1 MAKQTLNVLI
11 VDDEDVLR
19 ENLSLLISS
28 LEGCRPFEARN
39 GYEAL
44 DLLNKYPIDVV
55 LLDINMPGLGGL
67 EVLKL
72 IRQSHFEIPVILMT
86 SYPSLEITVEALRN
100 GAVDFLIKPF
110 TAKQLEQALKKI
122 RQRKDLPK
130 DSEYQ
135 QLLNLL
141 KQKTR
146 EQTLLFTVSDRLT
159 SSASLQELYRE
170 IINLSRE
177 FTASEEVV
185 FYLLDLEHKKLVP
198 EVWEGFSDKP
208 STIDFFDDNPV
219 SKCLREGLP
228 YLLPSLN
235 GQKALL
241 SAPFSIKNESFGVLV
256 LCRREN
262 YTQDD
267 LFAVNLILE
276 RAAPLAENFILYES
290 ILLNLHD
297 ALRALVKTLE
307 AKDPYTKE
315 HSERVTQIALLI
327 GKEMGLSNDELESLK
342 VAGHLHD
349 IGKVGIKD
357 YILLKPGRLT
367 PEEYEIIKKHPLIG
381 AEIVGYIGLL
391 RQEVEIIKHHHE
403 RWDGRGYPDGLAG
416 EDIPLLARVLAVA
429 DTYDAMTSVRPYR
442 PPLPREAAV
451 EEILRHAGTQFDP
464 EVAEAFV
471 RVWQEDKS
479 LSGEDYG
486 RSMSQSIA

>member
-1 MAKQTLNVLI
+1 MAQSPLNVLI
-11 VDDEDVLR
+11 VDDEDLLR
-19 ENLSLLISS
+19 ENLALVISS
-28 LEGCRPFEARN
+28 FEGCQPFKARN

-72 IRQSHFEIPVILMT
+72 IRRSHFETPVILMT

-122 RQRKDLPK
+122 REKKDLPK

-177 FTASEEVV
+177 FTSSEEAV
-185 FYLLDLEHKKLVP
+185 FYLLDLERQRLLP
-198 EVWEGFSDKP
+198 EVWEGFRESP
-208 STIDFFDDNPV
+208 SEIDFFDDNPV

-235 GQKALL
+235 GEKALL
-241 SAPFSIKNESFGVLV
+241 SVPFIIKQENLGALV
-256 LCRREN
+256 LCRAQN

-315 HSERVTQIALLI
+315 HSERVTEIALLI
-327 GKEMGLSNDELESLK
+327 GREMGLSSEELESLK

-367 PEEYEIIKKHPLIG
+367 PEEYEIIKQHPLIG
-381 AEIVGYIGLL
+381 AEIVGHIGLL
-391 RQEVEIIKHHHE
+391 KQEVAIIKHHHE

-416 EDIPLLARVLAVA
+416 EEIPLLARVLAVA
-429 DTYDAMTSVRPYR
+429 DAFDAMTSVRPYR
-442 PPLPREAAV
+442 PPLPRETALQ
-451 EEILRHAGTQFDP
+451 EILRHAGTQFDP
-464 EVAEAFV
+464 LVAEAFA
-471 RVWQEDKS
+471 RVWQEES
-479 LSGEDYG
+479 FLNGEDHG
-486 RSMSQSIA
+486 RSVSQSVA